1 MRGMSR
7 RVAWTRSRSVAIAAR
22 ARCASRA
29 RERDHGRPATEP
41 RRAGARRTHR
51 PGARA
56 VPLGETAAADVGGA
70 RRRRHRAR
78 APSLHGAPPASSD
91 SDSSR
96 CGNIA
101 PAQNLNSTPSTTARF
116 GSSSPRRRTTS
127 HPSAPARKDED
138 EEISAGVVFPIVV
151 FGSLGRLGRRAR
163 VGRASA
169 SPRGPSRDARVKDAF
184 LPSAESVTADY
195 WDYARFRFVQR
206 AASSCITVFA
216 TQQML
221 QAVGLGATRRLPAA
235 AAVNWVLKD
244 GLGRLGKLSVA
255 TNFGR
260 EFDSDVKRFRF
271 TSSVVYDCSSFVE
284 MITPFFPRRFLLL
297 ATVANV
303 GKSVGITTANVVR
316 APIQRSFALEE
327 NLAEITAKTSAQQVL
342 ADNIGLAAAVA
353 ATGFTARLPDPRLRL
368 ALPLVAFA
376 PLAAVDLYCI
386 YRELKSV
393 QLRTVNKE
401 RGEIIAEGFVR
412 DGGRVPCAR
421 RVADAERLLIPA
433 RLDESSLPLK
443 ITGLGE
449 ACPTRALAA
458 ALADVR
464 GDCRRRRRKSSCPG
478 DARVRALV
486 PVRGPATPRIVRR
499 ARRAHREVG
508 GSNPVVVVVRRRRFV
523 ENGDEERNS
532 SPAHERS
539 RVSRVIFARD
549 EPGRHAGGASGGA
562 LTRASVPRRSG
573 RRGGARVGHLGVAA
587 SRGSDLD
594 AFMDEL
600 AREGWQVAGEG
611 VAELGGTVPY
621 TVDGDLTAALVGA
634 SEKDTD
640 GRDGAGG
647 EERTRDERRERRGT
661 RKETRWEGDEYR
673 RYRGETA
680 EISSTRAAKRPRDY
694 RRRTRRT
701 RRGSKSRLP
710 FERTR
715 RTGRACSSSLRLSAI
730 SHPARLS
737 RAFVIVRARGA
748 FDRGGRLR
756 RLRARRAATRA
767 LFRAFYRA
775 FGVPRRVRHHL
786 FVPVEGFA
794 RLRLR
799 RLRRRL
805 RLSRRLRSPPRV
817 VPLPRAR
824 RVLLVHAQR
833 RQHRDGGGGGGCR
846 LRSSRRRRGAFGG
859 GRRGPSRAFA
869 AAARSRNR
877 RARSR

>member
-1 MRGMSR
+1 MSTGGGPSFHGAHPPLRWRRRDRAEDVRGRADRWCSNARDVATRRLDALAERWRSR
-7 RVAWTRSRSVAIAAR
+7 RARVA
-22 ARCASRA
+22 
-29 RERDHGRPATEP
+29 RPALASVTMGVP
-41 RRAGARRTHR
+41 RRNPDAPARDRTHR

-56 VPLGETAAADVGGA
+56 VPRGETAAADVGG
-70 RRRRHRAR
+70 
-78 APSLHGAPPASSD
+78 GAS
-91 SDSSR
+91 
-96 CGNIA
+96 
-101 PAQNLNSTPSTTARF
+101 
-116 GSSSPRRRTTS
+116 SSSPRARAKPPRGAAGVERLRLLPLWEHRPGAEPQQYAVDNGAVRLLLPEEADYLASIRAGEGKTKAKR
-127 HPSAPARKDED
+127 SAPASSSPSSSSDPSDASDAVPEWVALQR
-138 EEISAGVVFPIVV
+138 
-151 FGSLGRLGRRAR
+151 RRADR
-163 VGRASA
+163 FAT
-169 SPRGPSRDARVKDAF
+169 RVKDAF
-184 LPSAESVTADY
+184 LPSRDAVTADY

-433 RLDESSLPLK
+433 RLDESTLPLK

-449 ACPTRALAA
+449 ACPTPDALAA

-464 GDCRRRRRKSSCPG
+464 DDADDEDGNRRTPETPAYVLSYLYADPRHRESFVARVARTARSAVRTPSSSSSADGNGNGNGNGNGTRRRRAGMKGRAYLALSSRATSR
-478 DARVRALV
+478 DVMQAVLQVAHLRAL
-486 PVRGPATPRIVRR
+486 PYRGDLGAEEARAWAISESRRR
-499 ARRAHREVG
+499 A
-508 GSNPVVVVVRRRRFV
+508 
-523 ENGDEERNS
+523 D
-532 SPAHERS
+532 
-539 RVSRVIFARD
+539 
-549 EPGRHAGGASGGA
+549 
-562 LTRASVPRRSG
+562 
-573 RRGGARVGHLGVAA
+573 
-587 SRGSDLD
+587 SDLD

-600 AREGWQVAGEG
+600 VREGWQVAGG
-611 VAELGGTVPY
+611 KVLLSSAERAPY
-621 TVDGDLTAALVGA
+621 TVDGDLAAALVGA

-647 EERTRDERRERRGT
+647 G
-661 RKETRWEGDEYR
+661 
-673 RYRGETA
+673 GEDA
-680 EISSTRAAKRPRDY
+680 
-694 RRRTRRT
+694 
-701 RRGSKSRLP
+701 
-710 FERTR
+710 
-715 RTGRACSSSLRLSAI
+715 
-730 SHPARLS
+730 
-737 RAFVIVRARGA
+737 
-748 FDRGGRLR
+748 
-756 RLRARRAATRA
+756 
-767 LFRAFYRA
+767 
-775 FGVPRRVRHHL
+775 
-786 FVPVEGFA
+786 
-794 RLRLR
+794 
-799 RLRRRL
+799 
-805 RLSRRLRSPPRV
+805 
-817 VPLPRAR
+817 
-824 RVLLVHAQR
+824 
-833 RQHRDGGGGGGCR
+833 
-846 LRSSRRRRGAFGG
+846 
-859 GRRGPSRAFA
+859 
-869 AAARSRNR
+869 
-877 RARSR
+877 

>member
-1 MRGMSR
+1 MSTGGGPSFPGAHPPLRWRRRDRAEDVRGRADRWSSGARDVATRRLDALAERWRSR
-7 RVAWTRSRSVAIAAR
+7 RARVA
-22 ARCASRA
+22 
-29 RERDHGRPATEP
+29 RPALASVTMGVP
-41 RRAGARRTHR
+41 RLNPDAPARDRTHL

-56 VPLGETAAADVGGA
+56 VPLGETAAADVGG
-70 RRRRHRAR
+70 
-78 APSLHGAPPASSD
+78 GAS
-91 SDSSR
+91 
-96 CGNIA
+96 
-101 PAQNLNSTPSTTARF
+101 
-116 GSSSPRRRTTS
+116 SSSPRARAKPPRGAAGVERLRLLPLWEHRPGS
-127 HPSAPARKDED
+127 EPQQYAVDNGAVRLLLPEEADYLASIRAGEGKAKAKRSPSSPSASSPSSSSDPSEASDAVPEWMALQR
-138 EEISAGVVFPIVV
+138 
-151 FGSLGRLGRRAR
+151 RRADR
-163 VGRASA
+163 FAT
-169 SPRGPSRDARVKDAF
+169 RVKDAF
-184 LPSAESVTADY
+184 LPSRDAVTADY

-353 ATGFTARLPDPRLRL
+353 ATGFTARLADARLRL
-368 ALPLVAFA
+368 VLPLVAFA

-433 RLDESSLPLK
+433 RLDESTLPLK

-449 ACPTRALAA
+449 ACPTPEALAA
-458 ALADVR
+458 ALADNRRDDDDDDDDGVR
-464 GDCRRRRRKSSCPG
+464 RTAEAPAYVLSYLYPDPRRRESFVARVARTARSAVRTASSSSSSSSANGNANGTGIRRRRAGMKGRAYLALSSRATNR
-478 DARVRALV
+478 DVMQAVLQVAHLRAL
-486 PVRGPATPRIVRR
+486 PYRGDLGAEEARAWAISESRRR
-499 ARRAHREVG
+499 AEA
-508 GSNPVVVVVRRRRFV
+508 
-523 ENGDEERNS
+523 
-532 SPAHERS
+532 
-539 RVSRVIFARD
+539 
-549 EPGRHAGGASGGA
+549 
-562 LTRASVPRRSG
+562 
-573 RRGGARVGHLGVAA
+573 
-587 SRGSDLD
+587 DLD

-600 AREGWQVAGEG
+600 AREGWQVAGG
-611 VAELGGTVPY
+611 KVLLSSAERAPY

-647 EERTRDERRERRGT
+647 G
-661 RKETRWEGDEYR
+661 
-673 RYRGETA
+673 GEDA
-680 EISSTRAAKRPRDY
+680 
-694 RRRTRRT
+694 
-701 RRGSKSRLP
+701 
-710 FERTR
+710 
-715 RTGRACSSSLRLSAI
+715 
-730 SHPARLS
+730 
-737 RAFVIVRARGA
+737 
-748 FDRGGRLR
+748 
-756 RLRARRAATRA
+756 
-767 LFRAFYRA
+767 
-775 FGVPRRVRHHL
+775 
-786 FVPVEGFA
+786 
-794 RLRLR
+794 
-799 RLRRRL
+799 
-805 RLSRRLRSPPRV
+805 
-817 VPLPRAR
+817 
-824 RVLLVHAQR
+824 
-833 RQHRDGGGGGGCR
+833 
-846 LRSSRRRRGAFGG
+846 
-859 GRRGPSRAFA
+859 
-869 AAARSRNR
+869 
-877 RARSR
+877 

>member
-1 MRGMSR
+1 MG
-7 RVAWTRSRSVAIAAR
+7 V
-22 ARCASRA
+22 
-29 RERDHGRPATEP
+29 P
-41 RRAGARRTHR
+41 RRNPDAPARDRTHR

-56 VPLGETAAADVGGA
+56 VPLGETAAADVGG
-70 RRRRHRAR
+70 
-78 APSLHGAPPASSD
+78 GAS
-91 SDSSR
+91 
-96 CGNIA
+96 
-101 PAQNLNSTPSTTARF
+101 
-116 GSSSPRRRTTS
+116 SSSPR
-127 HPSAPARKDED
+127 ARAKPPRGA
-138 EEISAGVVFPIVV
+138 AGVE
-151 FGSLGRLGRRAR
+151 RLRLLPLWEHRPGAEPQQYAVDNGAVRLLLPEEADYLASIRAGEGKTKAKRSVPASSSPSSSSDPSDASDAVPEWVALQRRRADR
-163 VGRASA
+163 FAT
-169 SPRGPSRDARVKDAF
+169 RVKDAF
-184 LPSAESVTADY
+184 LPSRDAVTADY
-195 WDYARFRFVQR
+195 WDYARFRFAQR

-449 ACPTRALAA
+449 ACPTPDALAA

-464 GDCRRRRRKSSCPG
+464 DDADDEDGNRRAPEMPAYVLSYLYADPRRRESFVARVARTARSAVRTPSSSSSADGNGNGNGNGNGTRRRRAGMKGRAYLALSSRATSR
-478 DARVRALV
+478 DVMQAVLQVAHLRAL
-486 PVRGPATPRIVRR
+486 PYRGDLGAEEAR
-499 ARRAHREVG
+499 AWGISESRHRA
-508 GSNPVVVVVRRRRFV
+508 
-523 ENGDEERNS
+523 D
-532 SPAHERS
+532 
-539 RVSRVIFARD
+539 
-549 EPGRHAGGASGGA
+549 
-562 LTRASVPRRSG
+562 
-573 RRGGARVGHLGVAA
+573 
-587 SRGSDLD
+587 SDLD

-600 AREGWQVAGEG
+600 AREGWQVAGG
-611 VAELGGTVPY
+611 KVLLSSAERAPY

-647 EERTRDERRERRGT
+647 G
-661 RKETRWEGDEYR
+661 
-673 RYRGETA
+673 GEDA
-680 EISSTRAAKRPRDY
+680 
-694 RRRTRRT
+694 
-701 RRGSKSRLP
+701 
-710 FERTR
+710 
-715 RTGRACSSSLRLSAI
+715 
-730 SHPARLS
+730 
-737 RAFVIVRARGA
+737 
-748 FDRGGRLR
+748 
-756 RLRARRAATRA
+756 
-767 LFRAFYRA
+767 
-775 FGVPRRVRHHL
+775 
-786 FVPVEGFA
+786 
-794 RLRLR
+794 
-799 RLRRRL
+799 
-805 RLSRRLRSPPRV
+805 
-817 VPLPRAR
+817 
-824 RVLLVHAQR
+824 
-833 RQHRDGGGGGGCR
+833 
-846 LRSSRRRRGAFGG
+846 
-859 GRRGPSRAFA
+859 
-869 AAARSRNR
+869 
-877 RARSR
+877 

>member
-1 MRGMSR
+1 MSTGGGPSFPGAHPPLRWRRRDRAEDVRGRADRWCSDARDVATRRLDALAERWRSR
-7 RVAWTRSRSVAIAAR
+7 RARVA
-22 ARCASRA
+22 
-29 RERDHGRPATEP
+29 RPALASVTMGVP
-41 RRAGARRTHR
+41 RRNPDAPARDRTHR

-56 VPLGETAAADVGGA
+56 VPLGETAAADVGG
-70 RRRRHRAR
+70 
-78 APSLHGAPPASSD
+78 GAS
-91 SDSSR
+91 
-96 CGNIA
+96 
-101 PAQNLNSTPSTTARF
+101 
-116 GSSSPRRRTTS
+116 SSSPR
-127 HPSAPARKDED
+127 ARAKPPRGA
-138 EEISAGVVFPIVV
+138 AGVE
-151 FGSLGRLGRRAR
+151 RLRLLPLWEHRPGAEPQQYAVDNGAVRLLLPEEADYLASIRAGEGKTKAKRSVPASSSPSSSSDPSDASDAVPEWVALQRRRADR
-163 VGRASA
+163 LAT
-169 SPRGPSRDARVKDAF
+169 RVKDAF
-184 LPSAESVTADY
+184 LPSRDAVTADY

-316 APIQRSFALEE
+316 APIQRSFALDE

-449 ACPTRALAA
+449 ACPTPDALAA

-464 GDCRRRRRKSSCPG
+464 DDADDEDGNRRAPETPAYVLSYLYADPRRRESFVARVARTARSAVRTPSSSSSADGNGNGNGDGNGTRRRRAGMKGRAYLALSSRATSR
-478 DARVRALV
+478 DVMQAVLQVAHLRAL
-486 PVRGPATPRIVRR
+486 PYRGDLGAEEARAWAISESRRR
-499 ARRAHREVG
+499 A
-508 GSNPVVVVVRRRRFV
+508 
-523 ENGDEERNS
+523 D
-532 SPAHERS
+532 
-539 RVSRVIFARD
+539 
-549 EPGRHAGGASGGA
+549 
-562 LTRASVPRRSG
+562 
-573 RRGGARVGHLGVAA
+573 
-587 SRGSDLD
+587 SDLD

-600 AREGWQVAGEG
+600 AREGWQVAGG
-611 VAELGGTVPY
+611 KVLLSSAERAPY

-647 EERTRDERRERRGT
+647 G
-661 RKETRWEGDEYR
+661 
-673 RYRGETA
+673 GEDA
-680 EISSTRAAKRPRDY
+680 
-694 RRRTRRT
+694 
-701 RRGSKSRLP
+701 
-710 FERTR
+710 
-715 RTGRACSSSLRLSAI
+715 
-730 SHPARLS
+730 
-737 RAFVIVRARGA
+737 
-748 FDRGGRLR
+748 
-756 RLRARRAATRA
+756 
-767 LFRAFYRA
+767 
-775 FGVPRRVRHHL
+775 
-786 FVPVEGFA
+786 
-794 RLRLR
+794 
-799 RLRRRL
+799 
-805 RLSRRLRSPPRV
+805 
-817 VPLPRAR
+817 
-824 RVLLVHAQR
+824 
-833 RQHRDGGGGGGCR
+833 
-846 LRSSRRRRGAFGG
+846 
-859 GRRGPSRAFA
+859 
-869 AAARSRNR
+869 
-877 RARSR
+877 